1 VRRIVQVIAPSRL
14 GSGFRWLF
22 AASWATNIG
31 DGIAVAAGP
40 LLLAAQ
46 TRDPGLVAMALLV
59 QRLPYLLIGLYVGVL
74 ADRLN
79 RRRFV
84 IVVNILRAL
93 VVGALAVVVASG
105 RVNVVVVLATL
116 FILGTGEVFA
126 DITKSTLLPMVVAK
140 PDLGLANARIVS
152 GFITANQLV
161 GPAIGAFLFAAGMAV
176 PFGAQALCMALGAV
190 LISRVARTPPLKAGG
205 PSHLGRDLKEG
216 FRWLWSHAPLRTLA
230 ITVFVFNI
238 TFGAAWSVLVL
249 VAIERLRVGE
259 VGYGLMIAVGAIG
272 GLLGA
277 AAYRTLESRF
287 SLADIMRAGLIV
299 ECLTHLSLATT
310 TTPWVGMAILFFF
323 GAHNS
328 IWATTTTTIRQ
339 RAVPIEFQGRVSS
352 LNQLG
357 SYGGLVA
364 GAALGSVI
372 AGRWGVTGPFWFAFI
387 GSVVTL
393 ALIWRELSHIAD
405 VGGRVLNP

>member
-1 VRRIVQVIAPSRL
+1 MRRIVEAIAPRRL
-14 GSGFRWLF
+14 GPDFRWLF
-22 AASWATNIG
+22 AASWTTNVG

-40 LLLAAQ
+40 LLMAAQ

-79 RRRFV
+79 RRRVV
-84 IVVNILRAL
+84 IVVNVLRAL
-93 VVGALAVVVASG
+93 VVGALGVIIATERA
-105 RVNVVVVLATL
+105 NVVVVLTTL
-116 FILGTGEVFA
+116 FVLGIAEVFA

-140 PDLGLANARIVS
+140 PDLGVANARIVS

-161 GPAIGAFLFAAGMAV
+161 GPAIGAFLFAVGMAM

-190 LISRVARTPPLKAGG
+190 LTSRIARTPRVETGE

-216 FRWLWSHAPLRTLA
+216 FRWLWNHPPLRTLA

-238 TFGAAWSVLVL
+238 TFGAAWSLLVL
-249 VAIERLRVGE
+249 VAIERLEVGE
-259 VGYGLMIAVGAIG
+259 VGYGLMITIGAVGGLIG
-272 GLLGA
+272 AGA
-277 AAYRTLESRF
+277 YGALASRF

-299 ECLTHLSLATT
+299 ECLTHLTLATT
-310 TTPWVGMAILFFF
+310 TTAWVGMAILFVF

-339 RAVPIEFQGRVSS
+339 RAVPTHFQGRISS

-364 GAALGSVI
+364 GAALGGAL
-372 AGRWGVTGPFWFAFI
+372 AGRWGVTGPFWFAFV
-387 GSVVTL
+387 GSLITL
-393 ALIWRELSHIAD
+393 AMIWRELAHIAHA
-405 VGGRVLNP
+405 GGEH

>member
-1 VRRIVQVIAPSRL
+1 VRRIGEAIAPSRL
-14 GSGFRWLF
+14 GRDFRWLF
-22 AASWATNIG
+22 AASWITNIG

-40 LLLAAQ
+40 LLLATQ

-59 QRLPYLLIGLYVGVL
+59 QRLPYLLIGLYAGVL
-74 ADRLN
+74 ADRVN
-79 RRRFV
+79 RRRVV
-84 IVVNILRAL
+84 IAVNLLRAL
-93 VVGALAVVVASG
+93 VVGALAVIIATG

-116 FILGTGEVFA
+116 FILGTAEVFA

-140 PDLGLANARIVS
+140 PDLGVANARIVS
-152 GFITANQLV
+152 GFLTANQLV
-161 GPAIGAFLFAAGMAV
+161 GPAIGAFLFAVGLAV

-190 LISRVARTPPLKAGG
+190 LISRITPTSPVRPDE
-205 PSHLGRDLKEG
+205 PSHLARDLKEG
-216 FRWLWSHAPLRTLA
+216 VRWLWNHAPLRTLA

-249 VAIERLRVGE
+249 IAIERLQVGE
-259 VGYGLMIAVGAIG
+259 VGYGLMIAVGAFG

-277 AAYRTLESRF
+277 AAYGALESRF

-299 ECLTHLSLATT
+299 ECLTHLTLATT
-310 TTPWVGMAILFFF
+310 TTPWVGMTILFFF

-328 IWATTTTTIRQ
+328 IWGTTTTTIRQ
-339 RAVPIEFQGRVSS
+339 RAVPTDYQGRVSS

-364 GAALGSVI
+364 GAALGGII
-372 AGRWGVTGPFWFAFI
+372 AGRWGVTGPFWFAFA
-387 GSVVTL
+387 GSVVIL

-405 VGGRVLNP
+405 AGG

>member
-1 VRRIVQVIAPSRL
+1 M
-14 GSGFRWLF
+14 F
-22 AASWATNIG
+22 AASWTTNVG

-40 LLLAAQ
+40 LLLATQ
-46 TRDPGLVAMALLV
+46 TRNPAVVAMALLA

-74 ADRLN
+74 ADRLD
-79 RRRFV
+79 RRRV
-84 IVVNILRAL
+84 VTVVNILRAL
-93 VVGALAVVVASG
+93 VVSGLAMIVATGRVSVAVVLV
-105 RVNVVVVLATL
+105 TL
-116 FILGTGEVFA
+116 FILGTAEVFA
-126 DITKSTLLPMVVAK
+126 DITMSTLLPMFVAP
-140 PDLGLANARIVS
+140 PDLGVANARIVS

-161 GPAIGAFLFAAGMAV
+161 GPAIGAFLFTAGMAV
-176 PFGAQALCMALGAV
+176 PFGAQAMCMALGAV
-190 LISRVARTPPLKAGG
+190 LISRVARTPPVKTGR
-205 PSHLGRDLKEG
+205 PSRLGRDLKEG
-216 FRWLWSHAPLRTLA
+216 FRWLWNHAPLRTLV

-249 VAIERLRVGE
+249 IAIERLQVGE
-259 VGYGLMIAVGAIG
+259 LGYGLMISFGAIG

-277 AAYRTLESRF
+277 TAYGMLASRF
-287 SLADIMRAGLIV
+287 SLADIMRAGLVI
-299 ECLTHLSLATT
+299 ECLTHLTLATT
-310 TTPWVGMAILFFF
+310 TTPWVGMTILFLF

-372 AGRWGVTGPFWFAFI
+372 AGRWGVTGPFWFAFV
-387 GSVVTL
+387 GSAITL
-393 ALIWRELSHIAD
+393 VLIWRELAHIAAA
-405 VGGRVLNP
+405 

>member
-1 VRRIVQVIAPSRL
+1 MRRIVEAIAPSRL
-14 GSGFRWLF
+14 GRDFRWLF
-22 AASWATNIG
+22 AASWTTNIG

-40 LLLAAQ
+40 LLMAAQ

-79 RRRFV
+79 RRRVV

-93 VVGALAVVVASG
+93 VVGALAVTIATG
-105 RVNVVVVLATL
+105 RANVVVVLATL
-116 FILGTGEVFA
+116 FILGTAEAFA

-140 PDLGLANARIVS
+140 SDLGVANARIVS

-161 GPAIGAFLFAAGMAV
+161 GPPIGAFLFAVGMAI
-176 PFGAQALCMALGAV
+176 PFVAQALCMALGAV
-190 LISRVARTPPLKAGG
+190 LISRIARTPPVKAGEH
-205 PSHLGRDLKEG
+205 SHLGRDLREG
-216 FRWLWSHAPLRTLA
+216 SRWLWKHAPLRTLT

-249 VAIERLRVGE
+249 VAIERLELGE
-259 VGYGLMIAVGAIG
+259 VGYGLMITIGAVG

-277 AAYRTLESRF
+277 AAYGALASRF

-299 ECLTHLSLATT
+299 ECLTHLTLATT
-310 TTPWVGMAILFFF
+310 TTPWVGMTILFLF

-328 IWATTTTTIRQ
+328 IWGTTTTTIRQ
-339 RAVPIEFQGRVSS
+339 RAVPGDFQGRVSS

-364 GAALGSVI
+364 GAALGGAI
-372 AGRWGVTGPFWFAFI
+372 AARWGVTGPFWFAFV
-387 GSVVTL
+387 GSVIIL
-393 ALIWRELSHIAD
+393 ALIWRELAHIAHA
-405 VGGRVLNP
+405 GGES

>member
-1 VRRIVQVIAPSRL
+1 VRRIVEAIAPSRL
-14 GSGFRWLF
+14 GRDFRWLF
-22 AASWATNIG
+22 AASWITNIG

-40 LLLAAQ
+40 LLLATQ
-46 TRDPGLVAMALLV
+46 TRDPGLVALALLV
-59 QRLPYLLIGLYVGVL
+59 QRLPYLLFALYVGVL
-74 ADRLN
+74 ADRVN
-79 RRRFV
+79 RRRVV

-93 VVGALAVVVASG
+93 VVGTLAVTVAAG
-105 RVNVVVVLATL
+105 RANVVVVLATL
-116 FILGTGEVFA
+116 FILGTAEAFA

-140 PDLGLANARIVS
+140 PDLGVANARIVS

-161 GPAIGAFLFAAGMAV
+161 GPSIGAFLFAVGMAV

-190 LISRVARTPPLKAGG
+190 LISRIARTPPVRAGE
-205 PSHLGRDLKEG
+205 PSHLGRDLKGG
-216 FRWLWSHAPLRTLA
+216 FRWLWNHAPLRTLA

-249 VAIERLRVGE
+249 VALERLQVGE
-259 VGYGLMIAVGAIG
+259 VGYGVMIAVGAVG

-299 ECLTHLSLATT
+299 ECLTHLILATT
-310 TTPWVGMAILFFF
+310 ITPWVGMTIMFFF

-339 RAVPIEFQGRVSS
+339 RAVPTDYQGRVSS

-364 GAALGSVI
+364 GAALGGAI
-372 AGRWGVTGPFWFAFI
+372 AGRWGVTGPFWFAFV
-387 GSVVTL
+387 GSVITL

-405 VGGRVLNP
+405 AGDGH

>member
-1 VRRIVQVIAPSRL
+1 
-14 GSGFRWLF
+14 
-22 AASWATNIG
+22 
-31 DGIAVAAGP
+31 VAAGP
-40 LLLAAQ
+40 LLIAAQ

-74 ADRLN
+74 ADQLN
-79 RRRFV
+79 RRRVV

-93 VVGALAVVVASG
+93 VVGALAVTIATG
-105 RVNVVVVLATL
+105 RANVVVVLVTL
-116 FILGTGEVFA
+116 FILGTAEVFA

-140 PDLGLANARIVS
+140 PDLGVANARIVS
-152 GFITANQLV
+152 AFITANQLV
-161 GPAIGAFLFAAGMAV
+161 GPPIGAFLFAVGMAI
-176 PFGAQALCMALGAV
+176 PFGVQALCMSLGAV
-190 LISRVARTPPLKAGG
+190 LISRIARTPPVKAGE

-216 FRWLWSHAPLRTLA
+216 FRWLWNHAPLRTLA

-249 VAIERLRVGE
+249 IAIERLQIGE
-259 VGYGLMIAVGAIG
+259 VGYGLMITIGAIG

-277 AAYRTLESRF
+277 AAYGALESRF

-299 ECLTHLSLATT
+299 ECLTHLTLATT
-310 TTPWVGMAILFFF
+310 TTPWVGMTILFLF

-328 IWATTTTTIRQ
+328 IWGTTATTIRQ
-339 RAVPIEFQGRVSS
+339 RAVPIDFQGRVSS

-364 GAALGSVI
+364 GAALGGAI

-387 GSVVTL
+387 GSVIILT
-393 ALIWRELSHIAD
+393 LIWRELSHIAHA
-405 VGGRVLNP
+405 GGEL